1 MDTAVEQAEA
11 GRTVRVTAVRAA
23 RQSRELQRGF
33 LVTVFF
39 AVVLGANLLIGA
51 VVVFRGMQSQF
62 GAEGPAAHTTK
73 ITRPMLDGTFCRNV
87 VLDNRSAQ
95 TITDKVELC
104 GPRSSGK
111 SEFSWGGK

>member
-1 MDTAVEQAEA
+1 MDTAVEQAEG
-11 GRTVRVTAVRAA
+11 GRSMPVAAVRAT
-23 RQSRELQRGF
+23 RHSRELRRGF
-33 LVTVFF
+33 LVTIFF

-62 GAEGPAAHTTK
+62 GAESTADHTTK

-104 GPRSSGK
+104 GPQRGK
-111 SEFSWGGK
+111 SE